1 MLLGALVNVIETLKE
16 RINAHGATLRQ
27 NETRTRMALID
38 PLLAALGWDTSDP
51 ELVTPEFIS
60 NGRADYAL
68 LKPGGKPLA
77 LVEAKKLGEPLEN
90 HRMQML
96 NYANASGIEYA
107 GLTDGDRWELYEVFR
122 ISALDDR
129 RILEVS
135 INGHATHACALQ
147 LLLLWRSNLASGRPA
162 AANEPILSIESKRT
176 PILDQLEDEQPPSPP
191 APTSSLQD
199 GWLSLASLTRQ
210 TGSKPPGAIRFPDGN
225 EHPVTLWRQM
235 PQYTAAWLWGC
246 KLLTRSNIP
255 VESSNKRYIVN
266 ITDQHQ
272 NANPFNNVVS
282 VTGTPLLMEGNIS
295 ATAATVNVKKLL
307 THCGVDPAAV
317 HVQVGQST

>member
-68 LKPGGKPLA
+68 MKPGGKPLA

-122 ISALDDR
+122 IGALDDR

-147 LLLLWRSNLASGRPA
+147 LLLLWRSNLASGRPS
-162 AANEPILSIESKRT
+162 AANEPVLADPPTESTASQPMAPPEDKSWT
-176 PILDQLEDEQPPSPP
+176 SLLDLPPDISWR
-191 APTSSLQD
+191 SK
-199 GWLSLASLTRQ
+199 LSL
-210 TGSKPPGAIRFPDGN
+210 IRFPSGEERTIQWSQWKRVLVEVAEWLIRQGAITGDKCPIGQVPQLHIIHS
-225 EHPVTLWRQM
+225 EPVHPSGRPFFHPALLSNALYLASASKAKR
-235 PQYTAAWLWGC
+235 AASDC
-246 KLLTRSNIP
+246 I
-255 VESSNKRYIVN
+255 
-266 ITDQHQ
+266 
-272 NANPFNNVVS
+272 F
-282 VTGTPLLMEGNIS
+282 LM
-295 ATAATVNVKKLL
+295 KF
-307 THCGVDPAAV
+307 CQQDPASV
-317 HVQVGQST
+317 HLKLG

>member
-1 MLLGALVNVIETLKE
+1 MHPFNPLRPPGHFPHFILTLNHRLTSTPLLYLHSTNSCS
-16 RINAHGATLRQ
+16 ATVV
-27 NETRTRMALID
+27 LID

-135 INGHATHACALQ
+135 INGHVTHACALQ

-162 AANEPILSIESKRT
+162 
-176 PILDQLEDEQPPSPP
+176 
-191 APTSSLQD
+191 
-199 GWLSLASLTRQ
+199 
-210 TGSKPPGAIRFPDGN
+210 GS
-225 EHPVTLWRQM
+225 Q
-235 PQYTAAWLWGC
+235 
-246 KLLTRSNIP
+246 
-255 VESSNKRYIVN
+255 
-266 ITDQHQ
+266 
-272 NANPFNNVVS
+272 
-282 VTGTPLLMEGNIS
+282 
-295 ATAATVNVKKLL
+295 
-307 THCGVDPAAV
+307 
-317 HVQVGQST
+317 

>member
-122 ISALDDR
+122 IGALDDR

-147 LLLLWRSNLASGRPA
+147 LLLLWRSNLVSGRPS

-176 PILDQLEDEQPPSPP
+176 PIMDQLEDEQPPSPP

-199 GWLSLASLTRQ
+199 GWLSLASFTRQ
-210 TGSKPPGAIRFPDGN
+210 TGSRPPGAIRFPDGN
-225 EHPVTLWRQM
+225 EKSLKRWREILLF
-235 PQYTAAWLWGC
+235 TAEWLGQNRQ
-246 KLLTRSNIP
+246 LTSDNVP
-255 VESSNKRYIVN
+255 VESGPTRYIVN
-266 ITDQHQ
+266 ATPRHKNGGSFLQPVAI
-272 NANPFNNVVS
+272 S
-282 VTGTPLLMEGNIS
+282 GTPLSVETHVSSL
-295 ATAATVNVKKLL
+295 AAITNAKKLL
-307 THCGVDPAAV
+307 THCGQSIS
-317 HVQVGQST
+317 QVFLQT